1 MTASTAA
8 TTMQRNSQQLANIET
23 NQQATHSTLHQIIA
37 RLNAVMFN
45 PSDAGRGTHAFQ
57 AHGFQHSCG
66 RERAPGG
73 GGRVGGFTGRGGP
86 PMYIGGTFPSL
97 PTTQGR
103 GIMPPA
109 PQGGGFPPGFGGQH
123 GGPARPPAFAPSTF
137 APHGGTNGGRQG
149 PQVQQQPFSN
159 VTKRYANWNACYS
172 CGFDVAD
179 GHTSM
184 SCPAHLCK
192 ATHDIYFNRQ
202 NAQQYFDLGHPCST
216 RNRHKTQFPS
226 M

>member
-1 MTASTAA
+1 
-8 TTMQRNSQQLANIET
+8 MQRNSQQLANIET

-37 RLNAVMFN
+37 RLNAVTFN
-45 PSDAGRGTHAFQ
+45 ASDAGRGTHAFQ

-66 RERAPGG
+66 RELAPGG
-73 GGRVGGFTGRGGP
+73 GGRGRGFPGRGGP

-123 GGPARPPAFAPSTF
+123 SGPARPPAFAPSTF
-137 APHGGTNGGRQG
+137 APQGGTNGGRQG

-159 VTKRYANWNACYS
+159 VTK
-172 CGFDVAD
+172 
-179 GHTSM
+179 H
-184 SCPAHLCK
+184 
-192 ATHDIYFNRQ
+192 
-202 NAQQYFDLGHPCST
+202 ST
-216 RNRHKTQFPS
+216 RADLTLRMDTQACLALRICVRLRMTFILTAKMLSSISIWAILAPPGTDTRRSFPACDG
-226 M
+226 